1 MSFLKKSLKALG
13 FSDDEETET
22 HVYTAK
28 DITDGTSDHAASSQ
42 EKTTE
47 PPVAEK
53 KAQPHSEL
61 PDSLLEKVVDLV
73 NASLPE
79 FVRSCIDHESEKRY
93 IYEHL
98 GDSFKSYIAELGE
111 NARHSSEQ
119 AVAEARQKLEND
131 MATLRKKATELEEQ
145 KTEIKNAQLSAERQ
159 KRALSEKVHDLD
171 NRIATLEAEKE
182 QYELENKSLV
192 NKLKVSSVKQ
202 QELDD
207 ALSENTRLLGVIQ
220 ELKAQPNA
228 EKDSEIERLQTEL
241 GNITVQRDE
250 TAETAEKLTAE
261 NSRLQSAL
269 TEKEQ
274 ALQGL
279 DEQFS
284 ELQSQYDC
292 LKQLHVEQENIA
304 SESEQAKA
312 ELLQE
317 KETTAQLNE
326 KLEIL
331 VAADMERS
339 EKISTLGNQLEE
351 SRNRCAELESAL
363 AELRESERACRA
375 EADESAAKLA
385 EAIDRCAELQ
395 QGHDRLLEQ
404 TESYKKQI
412 QKQTAKIEETNQQ
425 LNEAAAQIAAA
436 QAEKEQQEQLSDELQ
451 KAHLDLQQSNKRI
464 AELTHETEELH
475 QAVALMEK
483 VEAKVEK
490 YELLQAEKRNAE
502 EENDALRTRVN
513 TLQNEIDELR
523 KQMADAPADTTVS
536 DEELRKANAMIAA
549 LKKQRQELIS
559 QTASLRSQ
567 NKAFENQ
574 ITSLENRL
582 KTLSEKDAS
591 SISFVQEDTDGNS
604 QDESF
609 ENCINWMMPVLPD
622 SLEEEA
628 RRKEEEEK
636 LRKEEEEKARI
647 AEKERRAAKDEMSS
661 QMSLW

>member
-13 FSDDEETET
+13 FSDDEEAET

-42 EKTTE
+42 EKTAE
-47 PPVAEK
+47 HPAVEK
-53 KAQPHSEL
+53 KELPHSEL
-61 PDSLLEKVVDLV
+61 PDSLLERVVDLV

-131 MATLRKKATELEEQ
+131 MAALRKKASELEEQ

-192 NKLKVSSVKQ
+192 NKLKVSGVKQ

-207 ALSENTRLLGVIQ
+207 ALAENTRLLGVIQ
-220 ELKAQPNA
+220 ELKALPNA
-228 EKDSEIERLQTEL
+228 EKDSEIERLKTEL
-241 GNITVQRDE
+241 ENITAQKDE
-250 TAETAEKLTAE
+250 TAEAAEKLTAE
-261 NSRLQSAL
+261 NSRLQTAL

-274 ALQGL
+274 ALQERDGL
-279 DEQFS
+279 FS

-292 LKQLHVEQENIA
+292 LKQLQAEQENIA
-304 SESEQAKA
+304 SESEQAKT

-317 KETTAQLNE
+317 KETTAMLNE
-326 KLEIL
+326 KLEVL

-339 EKISTLGNQLEE
+339 EKIGTLENQLEE
-351 SRNRCAELESAL
+351 SRNRCAELESSL
-363 AELRESERACRA
+363 TELRESERACRA

-385 EAIDRCAELQ
+385 DATNRCAELQ
-395 QGHDRLLEQ
+395 QGHDALLEQ

-412 QKQTAKIEETNQQ
+412 QEQTAKIEETDRQ
-425 LNEAAAQIAAA
+425 LNEATARIAAA
-436 QAEKEQQEQLSDELQ
+436 QTENGERQQLSDELQ

-464 AELTHETEELH
+464 AELTHETEEL
-475 QAVALMEK
+475 QRAVALMEK

-490 YELLQAEKRNAE
+490 YELLQAEKQKAE

-513 TLQNEIDELR
+513 TLQNEMDELR
-523 KQMADAPADTTVS
+523 RQPADTPADAAGS
-536 DEELRKANAMIAA
+536 DEELQKANDMIAA

-559 QTASLRSQ
+559 QTASLRTQ
-567 NKAFENQ
+567 NKTFENQ
-574 ITSLENRL
+574 IASLENRL
-582 KTLSEKDAS
+582 KTLSEKNEN
-591 SISFVQEDTDGNS
+591 SISFAQDDSADDS

-628 RRKEEEEK
+628 RRKEEEEAR
-636 LRKEEEEKARI
+636 RKEEEEQARMV
-647 AEKERRAAKDEMSS
+647 EKERRAAKDELSS

>member
-42 EKTTE
+42 EKTAE

-119 AVAEARQKLEND
+119 AVAEARQKLETD
-131 MATLRKKATELEEQ
+131 MAALRKKATELEEQ

-192 NKLKVSSVKQ
+192 NKLKVSGVKQ

-274 ALQGL
+274 ELQEL
-279 DEQFS
+279 DGQFS

-292 LKQLHVEQENIA
+292 LKQLQAEQENIA
-304 SESEQAKA
+304 SESKQTKA

-331 VAADMERS
+331 VTADMERS
-339 EKISTLGNQLEE
+339 EKISTLENQLEE
-351 SRNRCAELESAL
+351 SCNRCAELESSL
-363 AELRESERACRA
+363 SELRESERASRA
-375 EADESAAKLA
+375 EADESATKLA

-395 QGHDRLLEQ
+395 QEHDRLFEQ

-412 QKQTAKIEETNQQ
+412 QEQTAKIEETNQQ
-425 LNEAAAQIAAA
+425 LNEATTQIAAA
-436 QAEKEQQEQLSDELQ
+436 QAEKGQQELLSDELQ
-451 KAHLDLQQSNKRI
+451 KAHFELQQSNKRI

-490 YELLQAEKRNAE
+490 YELLQAEKQNAE

-513 TLQNEIDELR
+513 TLQNEMDELR
-523 KQMADAPADTTVS
+523 KQMTDAPADTTGS

-582 KTLSEKDAS
+582 KTLSEKDTS
-591 SISFVQEDTDGNS
+591 SISFTQEDTAEDS

-622 SLEEEA
+622 ILEEEA